1 MKQEHTRYLP
11 AAVRLADLSAWELTQ
26 PAAPSSSA
34 AAADVFVHTLAAAY
48 AGVEAALDWFVPEL
62 CWRDLFLEEFVQPPH

>member
-11 AAVRLADLSAWELTQ
+11 VVVRLVDLSAWELTQ

-34 AAADVFVHTLAAAY
+34 AAADAFVHTPAAAY
-48 AGVEAALDWFVPEL
+48 AEVEAVLD
-62 CWRDLFLEEFVQPPH
+62 